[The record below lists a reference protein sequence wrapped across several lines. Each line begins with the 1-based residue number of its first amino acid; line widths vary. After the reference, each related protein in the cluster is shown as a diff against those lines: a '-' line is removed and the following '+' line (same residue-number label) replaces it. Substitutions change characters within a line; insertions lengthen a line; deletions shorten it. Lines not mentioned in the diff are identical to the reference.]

1 VGGTGTT
8 IGRPVAEEAPEA
20 VQTVH
25 VHGRKIVIAEL
36 EYDGSD
42 SVRTGDAVRGEGH
55 KEPGCLDHEQTD
67 KLHFLPLLYL
77 L

>member
-1 VGGTGTT
+1 MGGTGAT
-8 IGRPVAEEAPEA
+8 IGRFVAEETPKA

-25 VHGRKIVIAEL
+25 VHGRKIVISEL
-36 EYDGSD
+36 DNDGTD
-42 SVRTGDAVRGEGH
+42 SGGGH

>member
-1 VGGTGTT
+1 
-8 IGRPVAEEAPEA
+8 
-20 VQTVH
+20 
-25 VHGRKIVIAEL
+25 VIAEL

-67 KLHFLPLLYL
+67 KLHFLPFTVPTIVPPSSLVYL
-77 L
+77 SCPSPFGRDRFSNISL

>member
-1 VGGTGTT
+1 
-8 IGRPVAEEAPEA
+8 
-20 VQTVH
+20 
-25 VHGRKIVIAEL
+25 VIAEL